1 MSDSLAPLSKLESRL
16 PEPLETEQEI
26 ALAEEMLS
34 DASAEARLHGNQL
47 WTVDTVPSGVVNI
60 ILKAA
65 ARGYMNPAGFET
77 EAADGTRLS
86 RRREYAMGTTFT
98 RPEINAVR
106 GFAKRSGITYT
117 RATKPNGWLAR
128 SDYEGSGTGYVPMV
142 HHYAAPFPWYATDE
156 WVR

>member
-34 DASAEARLHGNQL
+34 DASAEARLYGNQL

-65 ARGYMNPAGFET
+65 ARGYMNPAGFES
-77 EAADGTRLS
+77 EAADGTRFG
-86 RRREYAMGTTFT
+86 RRPEYAMGTTFT
-98 RPEINAVR
+98 RAEINAVR
-106 GFAKRSGITYT
+106 GFAKRSGISYT
-117 RATKPNGWLAR
+117 PATKPNGWQAL
-128 SDYEGSGTGYVPMV
+128 SDYTRGGTLYVPMV
-142 HHYAAPFPWYATDE
+142 HHFGAPYPWLQEGDHPQ
-156 WVR
+156 